1 MLLLSVPEWRAPA
14 DRLRFAEQLVRE
26 GASTTK
32 WGLIARHVT
41 ESMKK
46 AVYAAMASRRRCGRP
61 ILGVTVARGA
71 LSTPR
76 KQSNIGTRA
85 DGRLQK

>member
-32 WGLIARHVT
+32 RGLIARHVT

-46 AVYAAMASRRRCGRP
+46 AVYAAAMASGR
-61 ILGVTVARGA
+61 
-71 LSTPR
+71 
-76 KQSNIGTRA
+76 
-85 DGRLQK
+85 

>member
-41 ESMKK
+41 ESLKK
-46 AVYAAMASRRRCGRP
+46 AVYAAAMASRR
-61 ILGVTVARGA
+61 
-71 LSTPR
+71 
-76 KQSNIGTRA
+76 
-85 DGRLQK
+85 